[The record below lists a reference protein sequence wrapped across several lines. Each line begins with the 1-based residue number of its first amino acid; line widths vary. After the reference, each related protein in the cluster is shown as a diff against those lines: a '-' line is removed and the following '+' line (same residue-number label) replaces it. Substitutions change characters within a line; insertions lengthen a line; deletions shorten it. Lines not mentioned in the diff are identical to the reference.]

1 MLKIPHLARCFVV
14 CLLTLGL
21 YLAIEN
27 LLISAEVLAD
37 ESGASVVSASAIST
51 VVAGIELVFASWVT
65 KEKTLVEMVAELK
78 KNPAS
83 VVFRLSASGL
93 GLAVLYH
100 FDILTTAKHPQFS
113 QASGYFFSIVV
124 VAYVFGPEVC
134 IVLASWLWRK
144 ATDAETKLLA
154 ATSHKDAEN
163 AYRKA
168 ERSTL
173 IQLAEAAGRE
183 RAITKAT
190 ERWSNGESRR

>member
-14 CLLTLGL
+14 CLLALGL

-65 KEKTLVEMVAELK
+65 KEKTLVEMVGELK

-83 VVFRLSASGL
+83 VGFRLAGTGL
-93 GLAVLYH
+93 GLGLLYH

-113 QASGYFFSIVV
+113 QASGYFFGIVV
-124 VAYVFGPEVC
+124 MAYVFGPEVC

-163 AYRKA
+163 AYRRA

-173 IQLAEAAGRE
+173 IQLAEAAGKE
-183 RAITKAT
+183 KAIAKAT
-190 ERWSNGESRR
+190 ERWSNGQ